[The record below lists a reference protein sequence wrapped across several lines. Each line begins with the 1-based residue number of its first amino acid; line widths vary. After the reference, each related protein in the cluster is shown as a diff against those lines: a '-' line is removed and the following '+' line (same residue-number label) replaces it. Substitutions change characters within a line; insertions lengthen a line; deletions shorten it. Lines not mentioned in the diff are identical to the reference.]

1 MDAPEMSERVRE
13 LIDQLGRA
21 FVQAIVTDEAG
32 QDLLRQ
38 IQETGFDVGLMLE
51 ATVALHPKRAEDDD
65 EDEDEESPK
74 KCPFYEATSDW
85 GESDEQRIERIAQ
98 MVRAEMEEREE
109 PLETKNFEWSA
120 EDKALLCNFRIS
132 ID

>member
-1 MDAPEMSERVRE
+1 MDAPEMSEKVRE

-51 ATVALHPKRAEDDD
+51 ATVALHPKKDEEDD
-65 EDEDEESPK
+65 ESPK
-74 KCPFYEATSDW
+74 ICPFYETSSER
-85 GESDEQRIERIAQ
+85 GESPEWAEQI
-98 MVRAEMEEREE
+98 VREIMEEREE